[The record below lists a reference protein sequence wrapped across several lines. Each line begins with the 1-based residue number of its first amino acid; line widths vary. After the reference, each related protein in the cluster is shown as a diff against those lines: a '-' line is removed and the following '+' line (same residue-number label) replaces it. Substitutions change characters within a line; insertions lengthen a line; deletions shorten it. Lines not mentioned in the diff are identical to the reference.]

1 MKKSVFAIALL
12 VVAASAF
19 AADYTVTIQLK
30 NVNKG
35 GGKVFM
41 SIYDSE
47 KNYKE
52 SKPLKWAAYDA
63 TDTEISV
70 SETLGAGEY
79 VMSAYQ
85 DANGNNKLDAN
96 ILGIPK
102 EPVGIS
108 NYTGKGIPGGFKEL
122 KTAVSGET
130 TIVVELKKI

>member
-1 MKKSVFAIALL
+1 MKKRVIAAALL
-12 VVAASAF
+12 VAAASAF
-19 AADYTVTIQLK
+19 AADCAVTIQLK

-41 SIYDSE
+41 SIYESE
-47 KNYKE
+47 QAYKA

-70 SETLGAGEY
+70 TETLAAGEY
-79 VMSAYQ
+79 VMSAFQ
-85 DANGNNKLDAN
+85 DSNGNNKLDSN

-108 NYTGKGIPGGFKEL
+108 NYKGKGIPGGFKEL

-130 TIVVELKKI
+130 TIVVEMKKI